1 MDKIVLSIFRHGSHF
16 VYNILQSLFYY
27 VDISNE
33 YNARTKLNMRTA
45 RIFNPC
51 NKIAAAPPQTDT
63 CDNRAICYV
72 PADL

>member
-33 YNARTKLNMRTA
+33 IIYILQSFT
-45 RIFNPC
+45 
-51 NKIAAAPPQTDT
+51 
-63 CDNRAICYV
+63 
-72 PADL
+72 